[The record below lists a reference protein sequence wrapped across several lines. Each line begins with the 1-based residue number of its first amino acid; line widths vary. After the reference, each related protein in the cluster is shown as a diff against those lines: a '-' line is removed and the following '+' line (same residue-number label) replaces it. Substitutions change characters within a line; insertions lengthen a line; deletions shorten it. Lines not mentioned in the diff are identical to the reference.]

1 MRVAAPLALRPGDEE
16 ELRKMAS
23 ARSGPAALARRARV
37 VLLAAGGLPN
47 TVIVERAGLSLPSV
61 RHWRA
66 RYASGGIGALGDA
79 PRSGRPRTVDEI
91 EIVVRTLEPPP
102 GRLGVTHWSS
112 RLLARELGIS
122 TASIIEVWRSYGLQP

>member
-66 RYASGGIGALGDA
+66 RYASGGIGALGA
-79 PRSGRPRTVDEI
+79 RRAVAG
-91 EIVVRTLEPPP
+91 P
-102 GRLGVTHWSS
+102 GRWMRLRSWCGRWS
-112 RLLARELGIS
+112 RRRAG
-122 TASIIEVWRSYGLQP
+122 WG